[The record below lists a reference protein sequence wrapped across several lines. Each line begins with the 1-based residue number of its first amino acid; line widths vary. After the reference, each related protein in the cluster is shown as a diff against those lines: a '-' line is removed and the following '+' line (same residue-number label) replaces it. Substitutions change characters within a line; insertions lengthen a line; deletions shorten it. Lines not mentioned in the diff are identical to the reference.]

1 MRTAWRSAGST
12 VWCIVLRFLLA
23 EADLI
28 MPVDGYPTLTDLTPD
43 SLRRVR

>member
-1 MRTAWRSAGST
+1 
-12 VWCIVLRFLLA
+12 VVHVLRFLLA